1 MRVLVTGAKGFVGK
15 AIISA
20 LSHSCIEIGMLDLPP
35 SPADVPPEHF
45 FGVDITNA
53 GALED
58 LSNIGGIDAVI
69 HAAGLAHQFGV
80 VTREKFWRVNVEG
93 TRNAAGLAAR
103 LNAKRFVLISSVSVY
118 GKAGPEGSERSET
131 SPCHPEGFYA
141 ESKYESENA
150 AREVCEKKGIDLTIL
165 RLATVI
171 GEGDAGNVSRLI
183 KAVDKRKFYW
193 IGRGENRK
201 SLVYKG
207 DVARA
212 CLAVLTGKQT
222 GGGTYNISARPESM
236 KNIVSYIEQALG
248 KKVVPIGIP
257 PGFLKLAFG
266 VNSKTLGV
274 GKISRLEET
283 VDKWL
288 SDEIFSAERF
298 KADYAFRP
306 ETAIEEAIKR
316 EVAWYLANK

>member
-20 LSHSCIEIGMLDLPP
+20 LSQSRIEFVILDLPP
-35 SPADVPPEHF
+35 APADVLPEHF
-45 FGVDITNA
+45 FGVDITNVEE
-53 GALED
+53 LED
-58 LSNIGGIDAVI
+58 LSNIGEIDAVI

-80 VTREKFWRVNVEG
+80 VTREKFRRVNVDG
-93 TRNAAGLAAR
+93 TENAAKLAAR
-103 LNAKRFVLISSVSVY
+103 LNAEKFILISSVSVY
-118 GKAGPEGSERSET
+118 GKVGQDGSERSET
-131 SPCHPEGFYA
+131 SACHPEGLYA

-150 AREVCEKKGIDLTIL
+150 ARKVCEKHGIDLTIL

-207 DVARA
+207 DAARA
-212 CLAVLTGKQT
+212 CLAVLTGKQP
-222 GGGTYNISARPESM
+222 GGATYNISARPETM

-248 KKVVPIGIP
+248 KRVLPMGIP
-257 PGFLKLAFG
+257 PGFLKLVFVFNA
-266 VNSKTLGV
+266 KTLGV
-274 GKISRLEET
+274 GRITRLGET
-283 VDKWL
+283 VEKWL
-288 SDEIFSAERF
+288 SDETFSAERF
-298 KADYAFRP
+298 KADYAFEP

-316 EVAWYLANK
+316 EAAWYLANK

>member
-1 MRVLVTGAKGFVGK
+1 MRVLITGAKGFVGK

-20 LSHSCIEIGMLDLPP
+20 LSQSRIEIVMLDLPP
-35 SPADVPPEHF
+35 GPADVPPEHF
-45 FGVDITNA
+45 FGADITNI
-53 GALED
+53 GELQD
-58 LSNIGGIDAVI
+58 LSNIGDIDAVI
-69 HAAGLAHQFGV
+69 HAAGLAHQFGI
-80 VTREKFWRVNVEG
+80 VTREKFWRVNVAG
-93 TRNAAGLAAR
+93 TVNAAKLAAR
-103 LNAKRFVLISSVSVY
+103 LNAKRFVLISSVSIY
-118 GKAGPEGSERSET
+118 GKVGQEGSERSET
-131 SPCHPEGFYA
+131 SACHPDGLYA

-150 AREVCEKKGIDLTIL
+150 AREVCEKHGVDLTIL

-171 GEGDAGNVSRLI
+171 GEGDGGNVSRLI

-193 IGRGENRK
+193 IGKGENRK

-212 CLAVLTGKQT
+212 CLAVLTGKQP
-222 GGGTYNISARPESM
+222 GGATYNISARPETM

-248 KKVVPIGIP
+248 KKVLPIGIP

-274 GKISRLEET
+274 GRISRLGET
-283 VDKWL
+283 VEKWL

-298 KADYAFRP
+298 KADYGFEP
-306 ETAIEEAIKR
+306 ETSIEEAIKR
-316 EVAWYLANK
+316 EVAWYLVNK

>member
-20 LSHSCIEIGMLDLPP
+20 LSQNRIEIVMLDLPP
-35 SPADVPPEHF
+35 APSDVSAEHF
-45 FGVDITNA
+45 FGVDITNP
-53 GALED
+53 GDIEE

-69 HAAGLAHQFGV
+69 HAAGLAHQFGA
-80 VTREKFWRVNVEG
+80 VTREKFWRVNVVG
-93 TRNAAGLAAR
+93 TVNAVKLAAR

-118 GKAGPEGSERSET
+118 GKAGRGGSERSET
-131 SPCHPEGFYA
+131 SACRPEGLYA

-150 AREVCEKKGIDLTIL
+150 AREVCEKHGIDLTIL

-171 GEGDAGNVSRLI
+171 GEGDAGNVSRLVR
-183 KAVDKRKFYW
+183 AVDKRKFYW
-193 IGRGENRK
+193 IGKGENRK

-212 CLAVLTGKQT
+212 CLAVLTGQHPV
-222 GGGTYNISARPESM
+222 GATYNISGRSETM

-248 KKVVPIGIP
+248 KKVLPIGIP
-257 PGFLKLAFG
+257 VSFLKVAFG
-266 VNSKTLGV
+266 INSRTLAV
-274 GKISRLEET
+274 GTISRLGET
-283 VDKWL
+283 VEKWL
-288 SDEIFSAERF
+288 SDETFSAERF
-298 KADYAFRP
+298 KADYSFEP
-306 ETAIEEAIKR
+306 ETTIEEAIKR